1 MFCTKCGFQ
10 VPDGSAT
17 CTNCGAPLTAPEAP
31 AAQAPVAPVPEAAPV
46 APAAAPA
53 PAPAVQTLPV
63 AAPVASAAKDI
74 DMNFGAYMKEL
85 FSNPVDAVTSR
96 AKSSFWVLGLICA
109 GAYAVLQFILALID
123 FDYKTA
129 QWGFYYLLTEIFAF
143 AGLALFAMLFTSV
156 FKIKKL
162 DLLSSVALTGLAYT
176 FMAPARLLAFINSK
190 IYNAMDINFF
200 SISSIF
206 TSVATIFLI
215 MCIYDYALNNKDA
228 AKGKINAFLFTICT
242 MAGYYLTDLF
252 FGWMFQ
258 KIFFS

>member
-31 AAQAPVAPVPEAAPV
+31 AVPTPAAPAPEVAPV
-46 APAAAPA
+46 APAPAQAPV
-53 PAPAVQTLPV
+53 VQTLPV
-63 AAPVASAAKDI
+63 AAPAASAASNI
-74 DMNFGAYMKEL
+74 DMNFGAFMKDL

-96 AKSSFWVLGLICA
+96 AKAPFWVLGVICA
-109 GAYAVLQFILALID
+109 GVFAVLQFILALID
-123 FDYKTA
+123 FEYKTA

-143 AGLALFAMLFTSV
+143 AGLALFTMLFTSV

-162 DLLSSVALTGLAYT
+162 DFLSSVSLAGLAYC
-176 FMAPARLLAFINSK
+176 FMAPARLIAFINTK
-190 IYNAMDINFF
+190 IYNAIDINFF

-206 TSVATIFLI
+206 TSIATLFVVICL
-215 MCIYDYALNNKDA
+215 YDFAINNKDA
-228 AKGKINAFLFTICT
+228 AKGKVNAFLFTICT

-252 FGWMFQ
+252 FSWMFT
-258 KIFFS
+258 KMFFS